1 MTISRHEKIFL
12 LKQKILEVTE
22 QLLLENNQDIVVG
35 ELAEELD
42 IAKGTIY
49 KYFKC
54 KNQLYLELL
63 ILNETRLL
71 EIAQKFK
78 TDVQEGIR
86 QFMLYH
92 LMNSNRTVLLHSIE
106 ERITSQER
114 GIKNK
119 FEELYEVRE
128 KRIIEVKDITV
139 EYLISRNCAI
149 SLRDYLSYV
158 WTITHG
164 ACLLLSSTYY
174 QKSIG
179 ERQNLINFY
188 IKQAINVYLVLS
200 VLTLWPI

>member
-1 MTISRHEKIFL
+1 MTVSRHQKIFL
-12 LKQKILEVTE
+12 LKQKILHVTE

-35 ELAEELD
+35 ELAAELD

-63 ILNETRLL
+63 ILNKTRLL
-71 EIAQKFK
+71 DIAQNFK
-78 TDVQEGIR
+78 SDVQEGIR

-92 LMNSNRTVLLHSIE
+92 LTNSNRTVLLHSIE

-114 GIKNK
+114 GIKHK

-128 KRIIEVKDITV
+128 KRIIAVKEITV
-139 EYLISRNCAI
+139 DYLISRNCAI

-179 ERQNLINFY
+179 ERNNLINFY
-188 IKQAINVYLVLS
+188 IKQAINV
-200 VLTLWPI
+200 

>member
-128 KRIIEVKDITV
+128 KRIVEVKDITV

-188 IKQAINVYLVLS
+188 IKQAINV
-200 VLTLWPI
+200 

>member
-128 KRIIEVKDITV
+128 KRIVEVKDIIV

-188 IKQAINVYLVLS
+188 IKQAINV
-200 VLTLWPI
+200 

>member
-119 FEELYEVRE
+119 FEQLYEVRE

-188 IKQAINVYLVLS
+188 IKQAINV
-200 VLTLWPI
+200 

>member
-119 FEELYEVRE
+119 FEQLYEVRE
-128 KRIIEVKDITV
+128 KRIVEVKDITV

-188 IKQAINVYLVLS
+188 IKQAINV
-200 VLTLWPI
+200 

>member
-1 MTISRHEKIFL
+1 MTVSRHQKIFL
-12 LKQKILEVTE
+12 LKQQILHVAE
-22 QLLLENNQDIVVG
+22 QLLLENNQDIVVA
-35 ELAEELD
+35 ELAAELD

-63 ILNETRLL
+63 ILNEARLL
-71 EIAQKFK
+71 DIAQNFK

-92 LMNSNRTVLLHSIE
+92 LTNSNRTVLLHSIE

-114 GIKNK
+114 GIKHK

-128 KRIIEVKDITV
+128 KRIIAVKDITV

-179 ERQNLINFY
+179 ERNNLINFY
-188 IKQAINVYLVLS
+188 IKQAINV
-200 VLTLWPI
+200 

>member
-1 MTISRHEKIFL
+1 MSWIDMTVSRHQKIFL
-12 LKQKILEVTE
+12 LKQKILHVTE

-35 ELAEELD
+35 ELAAELD

-54 KNQLYLELL
+54 KNQLYLELF

-71 EIAQKFK
+71 DIAENFK

-92 LMNSNRTVLLHSIE
+92 LTNSNRTVLLHSIE

-114 GIKNK
+114 GIKHK

-128 KRIIEVKDITV
+128 KRIIAVKEITV

-174 QKSIG
+174 QKTIG
-179 ERQNLINFY
+179 ERNNLINFY
-188 IKQAINVYLVLS
+188 IKQAINV
-200 VLTLWPI
+200 

>member
-1 MTISRHEKIFL
+1 MTVTRHEKISL
-12 LKQKILEVTE
+12 LKQKVLEVTE
-22 QLLLENNQDIVVG
+22 KLLLENNQDIVVG

-63 ILNETRLL
+63 ILNEKRLL
-71 EIAQKFK
+71 AIAENYKN
-78 TDVQEGIR
+78 DVQQGIT

-92 LMNSNRTVLLHSIE
+92 MMNANRTVLFNTIE

-114 GIKNK
+114 GLKNK
-119 FEELYEVRE
+119 FEQLYEVRE
-128 KRIIEVKDITV
+128 KRILEVKDITI
-139 EYLISRNCAI
+139 EYLISRDCSI
-149 SLRDYLSYV
+149 TVRDYLSYV

-179 ERQNLINFY
+179 ERTNLMNFY
-188 IKQAINVYLVLS
+188 IKQALNV
-200 VLTLWPI
+200 

>member
-128 KRIIEVKDITV
+128 KRIIEVKEITV

-158 WTITHG
+158 WIITHG

-179 ERQNLINFY
+179 ERENLINFY
-188 IKQAINVYLVLS
+188 IKQAINV
-200 VLTLWPI
+200 

>member
-1 MTISRHEKIFL
+1 MTVTRHEKISL
-12 LKQKILEVTE
+12 LKQKVLEVTE
-22 QLLLENNQDIVVG
+22 KLLLENNQDIVVG
-35 ELAEELD
+35 ELADELD

-63 ILNETRLL
+63 ILNEKRLL
-71 EIAQKFK
+71 EIAVNYKN
-78 TDVQEGIR
+78 DVQQGIT

-92 LMNSNRTVLLHSIE
+92 MMDANRTVLFNTIE

-114 GIKNK
+114 GLKNK

-128 KRIIEVKDITV
+128 KRILEVKDITI
-139 EYLISRNCAI
+139 EYLISRDCSI
-149 SLRDYLSYV
+149 TVRDYLSYV

-179 ERQNLINFY
+179 KRTNLMNFY
-188 IKQAINVYLVLS
+188 IKQALNV
-200 VLTLWPI
+200 

>member
-1 MTISRHEKIFL
+1 MTVSRHQKIFL
-12 LKQKILEVTE
+12 LKQKILHVTE

-35 ELAEELD
+35 ELAAELD

-71 EIAQKFK
+71 DIAQNFK

-92 LMNSNRTVLLHSIE
+92 LTNSNRTVLLHSIE

-114 GIKNK
+114 GIKHK

-128 KRIIEVKDITV
+128 KRIVAVKDITV
-139 EYLISRNCAI
+139 EYLISRNCTI

-179 ERQNLINFY
+179 ERDNLINFY
-188 IKQAINVYLVLS
+188 IKQAINL
-200 VLTLWPI
+200 

>member
-119 FEELYEVRE
+119 FEELNEVRE
-128 KRIIEVKDITV
+128 KRIVEVKDITV

-188 IKQAINVYLVLS
+188 IKQAINV
-200 VLTLWPI
+200 

>member
-128 KRIIEVKDITV
+128 KRIVEVKDITV

-179 ERQNLINFY
+179 ERQNLINIY
-188 IKQAINVYLVLS
+188 IKQAINV
-200 VLTLWPI
+200 

>member
-1 MTISRHEKIFL
+1 MTVSRHQKIFL
-12 LKQKILEVTE
+12 LKQKILHVTE

-35 ELAEELD
+35 ELAAELD

-71 EIAQKFK
+71 DIAQNFK

-92 LMNSNRTVLLHSIE
+92 LTNSNRTVLLHSIE

-114 GIKNK
+114 GIKHK

-128 KRIIEVKDITV
+128 KRIVAVKDITV
-139 EYLISRNCAI
+139 EYLISRNCTI

-179 ERQNLINFY
+179 ERNNLINFY
-188 IKQAINVYLVLS
+188 IKQAINV
-200 VLTLWPI
+200 

>member
-92 LMNSNRTVLLHSIE
+92 LMNSNRTVLLQSIE

-119 FEELYEVRE
+119 FEQLYEVRE

-188 IKQAINVYLVLS
+188 IKQAINV
-200 VLTLWPI
+200 

>member
-1 MTISRHEKIFL
+1 MTVSRHQKIFL
-12 LKQKILEVTE
+12 LKQKILHVTE

-35 ELAEELD
+35 ELAAELD

-71 EIAQKFK
+71 DIAQNFK

-92 LMNSNRTVLLHSIE
+92 LTNSNRTVLLHSIE

-114 GIKNK
+114 GIKHK

-128 KRIIEVKDITV
+128 KRIVAVKDITV
-139 EYLISRNCAI
+139 EYLISRNCTI

-179 ERQNLINFY
+179 ERNNLINFY
-188 IKQAINVYLVLS
+188 IKQAINL
-200 VLTLWPI
+200 

>member
-1 MTISRHEKIFL
+1 MTVSRHQKIFL
-12 LKQKILEVTE
+12 LKQKILHVTE

-35 ELAEELD
+35 ELAAELD

-71 EIAQKFK
+71 DIAENFK

-92 LMNSNRTVLLHSIE
+92 LTNSNRTVLLHSIE

-114 GIKNK
+114 GIKHK

-128 KRIIEVKDITV
+128 KRIIAVKDITV

-179 ERQNLINFY
+179 ERNNLINFY
-188 IKQAINVYLVLS
+188 IKQAINV
-200 VLTLWPI
+200 

>member
-188 IKQAINVYLVLS
+188 IKQAINV
-200 VLTLWPI
+200 

>member
-1 MTISRHEKIFL
+1 MTLSRHQKIFL
-12 LKQKILEVTE
+12 LKQKILHVTE

-35 ELAEELD
+35 ELAAELD

-71 EIAQKFK
+71 DIAQNFK

-92 LMNSNRTVLLHSIE
+92 LTNSNRTVLLHSIE

-114 GIKNK
+114 GIKHK

-128 KRIIEVKDITV
+128 KRIVAVKDITV
-139 EYLISRNCAI
+139 EYLISRNCTI

-179 ERQNLINFY
+179 ERNNLINFY
-188 IKQAINVYLVLS
+188 IKQAINV
-200 VLTLWPI
+200 

>member
-1 MTISRHEKIFL
+1 MTVSRHQKIFL
-12 LKQKILEVTE
+12 LKQKILHVTE

-35 ELAEELD
+35 ELAAELD

-71 EIAQKFK
+71 DIAENFK

-92 LMNSNRTVLLHSIE
+92 LTNSNRTVLLHSIE

-114 GIKNK
+114 GIKHK

-128 KRIIEVKDITV
+128 KRIIAVKEITV

-179 ERQNLINFY
+179 ERNNLINFY
-188 IKQAINVYLVLS
+188 IKQAINV
-200 VLTLWPI
+200 

>member
-12 LKQKILEVTE
+12 LKQNILEVTE

-119 FEELYEVRE
+119 FEQLYEVRE

-188 IKQAINVYLVLS
+188 IKQAINV
-200 VLTLWPI
+200 

>member
-1 MTISRHEKIFL
+1 MTVSRHQKIFL
-12 LKQKILEVTE
+12 LKQQILNVAE

-35 ELAEELD
+35 ELAAELD

-71 EIAQKFK
+71 DIAQNFK

-92 LMNSNRTVLLHSIE
+92 LTNSNRTVLLHSIE

-114 GIKNK
+114 GIKHK

-128 KRIIEVKDITV
+128 KRIVAVKDITV
-139 EYLISRNCAI
+139 EYLISRNCTI

-164 ACLLLSSTYY
+164 ACLLLSSIYY

-179 ERQNLINFY
+179 ERNNLINFY
-188 IKQAINVYLVLS
+188 IKQAINV
-200 VLTLWPI
+200 

>member
-1 MTISRHEKIFL
+1 MTIARHQKIFL
-12 LKQKILEVTE
+12 LKQQILHVTE

-35 ELAEELD
+35 ELAAELD

-92 LMNSNRTVLLHSIE
+92 LMNSNRTVLLHNIE
-106 ERITSQER
+106 ERITSKER

-158 WTITHG
+158 WTITYG

-188 IKQAINVYLVLS
+188 IKQAINV
-200 VLTLWPI
+200 

>member
-1 MTISRHEKIFL
+1 MTLARHEKISL
-12 LKQKILEVTE
+12 LKQKVLEVTE
-22 QLLLENNQDIVVG
+22 KLLLENNQEIVVG

-49 KYFKC
+49 KYFQC

-63 ILNETRLL
+63 ILNEKRLL
-71 EIAQKFK
+71 EIAVNYKN
-78 TDVQEGIR
+78 DVQQGIT

-92 LMNSNRTVLLHSIE
+92 MMNANRTVLFNTIE

-114 GIKNK
+114 GLKNK

-128 KRIIEVKDITV
+128 KRILEVKDITI
-139 EYLISRNCAI
+139 EYLITRNCSI
-149 SLRDYLSYV
+149 TVRDYLSYV

-179 ERQNLINFY
+179 ERTDLINFY
-188 IKQAINVYLVLS
+188 VKQSLNV
-200 VLTLWPI
+200 

>member
-1 MTISRHEKIFL
+1 MTLSRHQKIFL
-12 LKQKILEVTE
+12 LKQKILHVTE

-35 ELAEELD
+35 ELAAELD

-71 EIAQKFK
+71 DIAQNFK

-92 LMNSNRTVLLHSIE
+92 LTNSNRTVLLHSIE

-114 GIKNK
+114 GIKHK

-128 KRIIEVKDITV
+128 KRIVAVKDITV
-139 EYLISRNCAI
+139 EYLISRNCTI

-179 ERQNLINFY
+179 ERNNLINFY
-188 IKQAINVYLVLS
+188 IKQAINL
-200 VLTLWPI
+200 

>member
-86 QFMLYH
+86 HFMLYH

-128 KRIIEVKDITV
+128 KRIVEVKDITV

-188 IKQAINVYLVLS
+188 IKQAINV
-200 VLTLWPI
+200 

>member
-119 FEELYEVRE
+119 FEQLYEVRE
-128 KRIIEVKDITV
+128 KRIVEVKDITV

-188 IKQAINVYLVLS
+188 IKQAINL
-200 VLTLWPI
+200 

>member
-1 MTISRHEKIFL
+1 MTVTRHEKISL
-12 LKQKILEVTE
+12 LKQKVLEVTE
-22 QLLLENNQDIVVG
+22 KLLLENNQDIVVG

-63 ILNETRLL
+63 ILNEKRLL
-71 EIAQKFK
+71 AIAENYK
-78 TDVQEGIR
+78 TDVQQGIT

-92 LMNSNRTVLLHSIE
+92 MMNANRTVLFNTIE

-114 GIKNK
+114 GLKNK

-128 KRIIEVKDITV
+128 KRILEVKDITIK
-139 EYLISRNCAI
+139 YLISRNCAI
-149 SLRDYLSYV
+149 TVRDYLSYV

-164 ACLLLSSTYY
+164 ACLLLNSTYY
-174 QKSIG
+174 QTSIG
-179 ERQNLINFY
+179 ERTNLMNFY
-188 IKQAINVYLVLS
+188 IKQALNV
-200 VLTLWPI
+200 

>member
-1 MTISRHEKIFL
+1 MTVSRHQKIFL
-12 LKQKILEVTE
+12 LKQKILHVTE

-35 ELAEELD
+35 ELAAELD

-71 EIAQKFK
+71 DIAQNFK

-92 LMNSNRTVLLHSIE
+92 LTNSNRTVLLHSIE

-114 GIKNK
+114 GIKHK

-128 KRIIEVKDITV
+128 KRIIAVKEITV

-179 ERQNLINFY
+179 ERNNLINFY
-188 IKQAINVYLVLS
+188 IKQAINV
-200 VLTLWPI
+200 